1 MGGSSAGAEKQV
13 TGTLGLPAIGNIPG
27 ARYQATTWTDKGGNF
42 WLFGGENAA
51 ENQGGGV
58 ELNDLW
64 EFNPSTN
71 EWAWMAGSST
81 GGQPGVYGTLG
92 TANDENVPG
101 AREDASGWTDS
112 KGNLWLFG
120 GYGLDSGG
128 TVGIL
133 NDLWEFNPSTG
144 DWTWMSGGSTAS
156 SCFNDGSGNASG
168 EIHCA
173 QASTYGTLGV
183 PAAGNT
189 PGSRQ
194 AAITWTDNKG
204 NLWLFG
210 GWSFDVSVQVQYYF
224 DELWEYNPSRNQWA
238 WVGGSSTR
246 AGSACLWNVNFWY
259 LTCGEPGVY
268 GTLGTPAPEIIP
280 GGRAGAAR
288 WTDSQG
294 NLWLFSGSG
303 FDIYGYFGDPND
315 LWEFDSS
322 TDQWKWMGGSNA
334 IPPCTSYDCS
344 APPVYGSLGTPA
356 AGNIPLGRDHG
367 VSWTDSNG
375 DLWLFGGGSGQTPD
389 SILNEGMNDLWE
401 FNPSSNQWALMGGS
415 IEAVCGI
422 FCSSSPEAVY
432 GTFGIPAPGNGPGA
446 RFAPAGWSDGGGNFW
461 LFGGLAPP
469 VELRPLFYNDL
480 WEYQPSTA
488 ALPTTA
494 PPTFSVPTGSY
505 AATQSVTISDATNGA
520 FIYYTTDGTTPT
532 INSMAFLPSQSQPI
546 SIEYSETLKAI
557 AVASGCLPSAVES
570 GVYTLPPQPATPT
583 FSLPTGTYTYTPTV
597 TISDA
602 TPGATIYYSTN
613 GAYPTTSSTQY
624 SGPITLTS
632 GYTRLYAIATASGY
646 SISNVAGATY
656 ALNLP
661 WAAEPTFSVGWGTYS
676 TPQTLTLSDSTPGAT
691 IYYQINTGSSTTGSL
706 AYGGPITISS
716 TESISAMA
724 TAPNY
729 FPSGYDGGMYNINP
743 LAPQTAAP
751 TFNVPAGAYTTPQ
764 TVTISD
770 ATNGAAVY
778 YTTDGSTPTTA
789 STVYAGPIA
798 VSSSEMLQAIAEA
811 GGDAVSTIAS
821 ATYTLNLPQAA
832 VPAFS
837 VPAGTYASAQAVT
850 ITDTTTGA
858 TIYYTTNGT
867 TPTTS
872 SAAYGGPITVSST
885 ETMEAIATASGYAAS
900 NVASAT
906 YTISISPSFAV
917 TGTAINLMPGA
928 TTGNTS
934 TITLTPS
941 GGFTGTISLSCAIAP
956 TAASDPASCSIP
968 VSVSISGST
977 AQTTTLTVNTTEAT
991 SALNQTRRLLW
1002 PSTGGMVLACILL
1015 VGIPARQRRWLS
1027 ILGMLVLLL
1036 SVTCGVFACGGA
1048 GNGGGGGGGGGGGNS
1063 GTTAGNYTITVT
1075 GISGAIT
1082 EHGTASLTV
1091 Q

>member
-1 MGGSSAGAEKQV
+1 
-13 TGTLGLPAIGNIPG
+13 
-27 ARYQATTWTDKGGNF
+27 
-42 WLFGGENAA
+42 
-51 ENQGGGV
+51 
-58 ELNDLW
+58 
-64 EFNPSTN
+64 
-71 EWAWMAGSST
+71 
-81 GGQPGVYGTLG
+81 
-92 TANDENVPG
+92 
-101 AREDASGWTDS
+101 
-112 KGNLWLFG
+112 
-120 GYGLDSGG
+120 
-128 TVGIL
+128 
-133 NDLWEFNPSTG
+133 
-144 DWTWMSGGSTAS
+144 
-156 SCFNDGSGNASG
+156 
-168 EIHCA
+168 
-173 QASTYGTLGV
+173 
-183 PAAGNT
+183 
-189 PGSRQ
+189 
-194 AAITWTDNKG
+194 
-204 NLWLFG
+204 
-210 GWSFDVSVQVQYYF
+210 
-224 DELWEYNPSRNQWA
+224 
-238 WVGGSSTR
+238 
-246 AGSACLWNVNFWY
+246 
-259 LTCGEPGVY
+259 
-268 GTLGTPAPEIIP
+268 
-280 GGRAGAAR
+280 
-288 WTDSQG
+288 
-294 NLWLFSGSG
+294 
-303 FDIYGYFGDPND
+303 
-315 LWEFDSS
+315 
-322 TDQWKWMGGSNA
+322 
-334 IPPCTSYDCS
+334 
-344 APPVYGSLGTPA
+344 
-356 AGNIPLGRDHG
+356 
-367 VSWTDSNG
+367 
-375 DLWLFGGGSGQTPD
+375 
-389 SILNEGMNDLWE
+389 
-401 FNPSSNQWALMGGS
+401 
-415 IEAVCGI
+415 
-422 FCSSSPEAVY
+422 
-432 GTFGIPAPGNGPGA
+432 
-446 RFAPAGWSDGGGNFW
+446 
-461 LFGGLAPP
+461 
-469 VELRPLFYNDL
+469 
-480 WEYQPSTA
+480 
-488 ALPTTA
+488 
-494 PPTFSVPTGSY
+494 
-505 AATQSVTISDATNGA
+505 
-520 FIYYTTDGTTPT
+520 
-532 INSMAFLPSQSQPI
+532 
-546 SIEYSETLKAI
+546 
-557 AVASGCLPSAVES
+557 
-570 GVYTLPPQPATPT
+570 
-583 FSLPTGTYTYTPTV
+583 
-597 TISDA
+597 
-602 TPGATIYYSTN
+602 
-613 GAYPTTSSTQY
+613 
-624 SGPITLTS
+624 
-632 GYTRLYAIATASGY
+632 
-646 SISNVAGATY
+646 
-656 ALNLP
+656 
-661 WAAEPTFSVGWGTYS
+661 
-676 TPQTLTLSDSTPGAT
+676 
-691 IYYQINTGSSTTGSL
+691 
-706 AYGGPITISS
+706 
-716 TESISAMA
+716 
-724 TAPNY
+724 
-729 FPSGYDGGMYNINP
+729 MYNINP

-906 YTISISPSFAV
+906 YTISISPNFAV